1 MSVITDL
8 NTPMRI
14 DQRGLIEWTTSAI
27 YIVSCEA
34 VITYYPLDQQIC
46 HIKLSTTGYTALQIN
61 LQLAPNPVDLQFYSE
76 NGEWELLSV
85 TGTKPDDIMKGSVSH
100 SKVTFTI
107 HLQRRPMFHVL
118 NTMFPVVLM
127 AFLIPM
133 AFKLHVESGE
143 KIGYCLTVL
152 LAYAVYLSMI
162 SENIPSTSVSICYL
176 CTYSKHSLKVKGG
189 TNQLLSRIVYS
200 SMFKKFWGF
209 HWITCRFNSSK
220 KN

>member
-85 TGTKPDDIMKGSVSH
+85 TGTKPDDRMKGSVSH

-200 SMFKKFWGF
+200 SMF
-209 HWITCRFNSSK
+209 NV
-220 KN
+220 